1 MFEFSSWHIYLEPF
15 LSKTRSVFDGFEF
28 PSPRWTPFA
37 GMEVVGKLKRVVL
50 RGELV
55 YVDGKVLAEP
65 GFGQDVRAWKEKAI
79 TIVVPGEEGSPSK
92 KRPLAKVASSG
103 LDSPAGR
110 PARAL
115 SPGPLLSQAPAPPLP
130 VLPGDAQSSLANR
143 HVLKVSMFN
152 KDMLYDIFNLAE
164 TFRSRLA
171 TGQSL
176 EHVLR
181 GKVMASV
188 FYEVST
194 RTSCSFSSA
203 MQRLGGSVISM
214 DEYSSSA
221 KKGETIEDSVQV
233 RAGVQ
238 STSCVGRTH
247 FVLLD
252 FYQYDSDPFD
262 ERRDKLLKDSAINR
276 KNAEWIFKFQTCF
289 FSRFY
294 F

>member
-1 MFEFSSWHIYLEPF
+1 
-15 LSKTRSVFDGFEF
+15 
-28 PSPRWTPFA
+28 
-37 GMEVVGKLKRVVL
+37 MEVVGKLKRVVL
-50 RGELV
+50 RGELA

-110 PARAL
+110 PARAI
-115 SPGPLLSQAPAPPLP
+115 SPGPLPAQAPAPPLP

-188 FYEVST
+188 FYEV
-194 RTSCSFSSA
+194 R
-203 MQRLGGSVISM
+203 QNLLIR
-214 DEYSSSA
+214 
-221 KKGETIEDSVQV
+221 ET
-233 RAGVQ
+233 GV
-238 STSCVGRTH
+238 VNLLI
-247 FVLLD
+247 VLN
-252 FYQYDSDPFD
+252 YY
-262 ERRDKLLKDSAINR
+262 R
-276 KNAEWIFKFQTCF
+276 
-289 FSRFY
+289 
-294 F
+294 

>member
-1 MFEFSSWHIYLEPF
+1 MNFTSS
-15 LSKTRSVFDGFEF
+15 
-28 PSPRWTPFA
+28 RWTPFA

-92 KRPLAKVASSG
+92 KRPLAKVGSSG

-110 PARAL
+110 PARAI
-115 SPGPLLSQAPAPPLP
+115 SPGPLPAQPAPPLP
-130 VLPGDAQSSLANR
+130 VIPGDSQSSLANR

-188 FYEVST
+188 FYEV
-194 RTSCSFSSA
+194 R
-203 MQRLGGSVISM
+203 QNRLIR
-214 DEYSSSA
+214 
-221 KKGETIEDSVQV
+221 ET
-233 RAGVQ
+233 GV
-238 STSCVGRTH
+238 VNLLI
-247 FVLLD
+247 VL
-252 FYQYDSDPFD
+252 
-262 ERRDKLLKDSAINR
+262 N
-276 KNAEWIFKFQTCF
+276 
-289 FSRFY
+289 
-294 F
+294 

>member
-1 MFEFSSWHIYLEPF
+1 
-15 LSKTRSVFDGFEF
+15 
-28 PSPRWTPFA
+28 
-37 GMEVVGKLKRVVL
+37 
-50 RGELV
+50 
-55 YVDGKVLAEP
+55 
-65 GFGQDVRAWKEKAI
+65 
-79 TIVVPGEEGSPSK
+79 
-92 KRPLAKVASSG
+92 
-103 LDSPAGR
+103 
-110 PARAL
+110 
-115 SPGPLLSQAPAPPLP
+115 
-130 VLPGDAQSSLANR
+130 
-143 HVLKVSMFN
+143 MFN

-238 STSCVGRTH
+238 STSCVGRTQ
-247 FVLLD
+247 FVLLV
-252 FYQYDSDPFD
+252 P
-262 ERRDKLLKDSAINR
+262 I
-276 KNAEWIFKFQTCF
+276 
-289 FSRFY
+289 RF
-294 F
+294 